1 MKKSNTPIIL
11 SIGGSIIIPKTG
23 FDIAFLKKFRA
34 LILGEVKKG
43 KKFILVIGGGATCR
57 AYQSALKSV
66 VKTTDLDLD
75 WMGIHTTIYN
85 AQFVRALFK
94 GYADERIALNP
105 HVVLKSKFPILVA
118 AGWKPGC
125 STDTDAVLMAQTFDA
140 KELINVSNIDYAYN
154 KDPNVYPDAKKIET
168 MDWKTFRKE
177 VVGMTWTPGKNTPF
191 DPIAS
196 AKAEK
201 LKLKVTI
208 MNGLNLLELK
218 KAINGKKVKGTVI
231 S

>member
-1 MKKSNTPIIL
+1 MKKSSTPIIL

-34 LILGEVKKG
+34 LILSEVKKG
-43 KKFILVIGGGATCR
+43 KKFILVIGGGSTCR
-57 AYQSALKSV
+57 TYQGALKSA

-75 WMGIHTTIYN
+75 WMGIHTTIFN
-85 AQFVRALFK
+85 AQFVRLLFK
-94 GYADERIALNP
+94 GYADETIALKP
-105 HVVLKSKFPILVA
+105 TEKIKSKFPIMVA
-118 AGWKPGC
+118 AGWRPGC
-125 STDTDAVLMAQTFDA
+125 STDTDAVLLAQTYGA
-140 KELINVSNIDYAYN
+140 KELINVSNIEYAYD
-154 KDPNVYPDAKKIET
+154 KDPNIYPDAKKIET
-168 MDWKTFRKE
+168 MGWAQFRKE

-196 AKAEK
+196 AKAQK
-201 LKLKVTI
+201 IGLRVTI

-218 KAINGKKVKGTVI
+218 KAINGKKVKGSVI